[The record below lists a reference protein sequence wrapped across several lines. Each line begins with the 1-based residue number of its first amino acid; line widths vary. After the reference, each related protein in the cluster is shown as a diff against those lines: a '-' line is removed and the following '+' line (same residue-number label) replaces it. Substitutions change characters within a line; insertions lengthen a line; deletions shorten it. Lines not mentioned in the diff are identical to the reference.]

1 MLYMSPAGTML
12 VQMIHALLLL
22 SVHRVRPL
30 LNDLLSLLPKLDELN
45 RLLPAASMVEEQEL
59 EWPLYGKI

>member
-1 MLYMSPAGTML
+1 MSPAGTML